1 MLKRNLI
8 ANYIGQAWT
17 ALMGLAFVPLY
28 IKYLGMEAYGL
39 IGLFALLNAWLSLF
53 EMGMMPTLNREMAR
67 FTSGNRSPQSIRD
80 LLRTIEFIAIVIAF
94 IIAVI
99 VTASSHW
106 LASNWLKS
114 EKLPIEVVSQAFM
127 VMGFVTSLRFI
138 EGVYQSTITGL
149 QKQVLLNILLAASAT
164 LRGVGAV
171 IILAY
176 VSPTIQAFFIW
187 QGLISILA
195 LVLLVSITYSSMPST
210 GRRSHFSIIEMRG
223 VWKFSIG
230 VLSITFLALLLT
242 QIDKILLSK
251 LLTLHDFGYYT
262 LAATV
267 SGSLFMLIRPITQA
281 YYPRMC
287 ELYASNDLNQLNLVY
302 HHAAQLV
309 SVIAGSFAIVIIFN
323 SEPLL
328 LLWTQDPDLVSR
340 TAPILKILML
350 GNLINGLMWIPYQA
364 QLAHGWTSLTIRT
377 NILFVLVIVP
387 SIIWFTP
394 RYGVIGAAW
403 VWVSLN
409 VGYLFFSAKYIFRY
423 ILLKQRWPWYMQD
436 ILAPLFAG
444 TCAALIMK
452 IIFPIPVTFL
462 SLIFQIGFSA
472 FLILL
477 SSISA
482 AAHLRKYLLCKVY
495 PKLFTKRIRL

>member
-67 FTSGNRSPQSIRD
+67 FTAGNRSPQSIRD
-80 LLRTIEFIAIVIAF
+80 LLRTIEIIAIVIAF

-187 QGLISILA
+187 QGLISILS

-223 VWKFSIG
+223 VWKFSTG

-323 SEPLL
+323 AEPLL
-328 LLWTQDPDLVSR
+328 LLWTQDPGLVSR

-377 NILFVLVIVP
+377 NIIAVLFLTPGILWLTPIYGAIGASWIWVVLNAAYLLLSANFIFLKILKSEKLIWFKNDILIPIGITIAVILLIHLFLPYPKTHFWKILFISFELVI
-387 SIIWFTP
+387 
-394 RYGVIGAAW
+394 
-403 VWVSLN
+403 
-409 VGYLFFSAKYIFRY
+409 
-423 ILLKQRWPWYMQD
+423 
-436 ILAPLFAG
+436 
-444 TCAALIMK
+444 ALIVSSASTEYFRNLIMTFYRK
-452 IIFPIPVTFL
+452 II
-462 SLIFQIGFSA
+462 
-472 FLILL
+472 
-477 SSISA
+477 
-482 AAHLRKYLLCKVY
+482 
-495 PKLFTKRIRL
+495 